1 MRGLIYVPSLS
12 SSGNSYHLL
21 STFQEPGP
29 YMISLHCA
37 NDSIKYV
44 SLFPFYKRRYPIY
57 HYHINSPGENL
68 CFKKSTPIP
77 YKIQP
82 QCHFGWLLGS
92 SEPTTPLCW
101 PYVLLILLKHAL
113 SSLVPSFIQSHIF
126 IEHLLCAGYWIR
138 CWGHGGWWR

>member
-1 MRGLIYVPSLS
+1 MYPAFP
-12 SSGNSYHLL
+12 SSGNSYCLL

-77 YKIQP
+77 YKIHP
-82 QCHFGWLLGS
+82 QCHQS
-92 SEPTTPLCW
+92 SLRLTPWELRTHHTAVLAV
-101 PYVLLILLKHAL
+101 VLLILLKHAL

-126 IEHLLCAGYWIR
+126 IEHLLCAGY
-138 CWGHGGWWR
+138 